1 MLDFSRFYNKK
12 IKCAGIGEV
21 LFDVFESGAQIGGAP
36 ANFAYH
42 CKNNGL
48 DALLI
53 SSVGNDS
60 LGFRAR
66 NLLAMRYL
74 PSLLLENSKPT
85 GCVYINLD
93 DNGIPAYTFA
103 DDTAYDNIAFTDELK
118 EIASELDLICFGS
131 LAQRSET
138 THNTIMTVLESMP
151 EGSLKVFDVNL
162 RGGFYNRCIIENS
175 LKHCDIFKCNEDELP
190 VLSKLL
196 NLNVETATDFYAYL
210 KSVGI
215 YCFIF
220 TEGAVQS
227 SVYLNDDLSCIKT
240 PKVSVADTVGAGDSF
255 TATVVSSLIKGL
267 KLKEAHDRAV
277 KVSAYVCT
285 QKGAMPDIPS
295 DL

>member
-66 NLLAMRYL
+66 NLLAMRYFL

-93 DNGIPAYTFA
+93 DNGIPA
-103 DDTAYDNIAFTDELK
+103 IHLQM
-118 EIASELDLICFGS
+118 ILPM
-131 LAQRSET
+131 
-138 THNTIMTVLESMP
+138 TI
-151 EGSLKVFDVNL
+151 
-162 RGGFYNRCIIENS
+162 
-175 LKHCDIFKCNEDELP
+175 
-190 VLSKLL
+190 
-196 NLNVETATDFYAYL
+196 
-210 KSVGI
+210 
-215 YCFIF
+215 
-220 TEGAVQS
+220 
-227 SVYLNDDLSCIKT
+227 
-240 PKVSVADTVGAGDSF
+240 
-255 TATVVSSLIKGL
+255 
-267 KLKEAHDRAV
+267 
-277 KVSAYVCT
+277 
-285 QKGAMPDIPS
+285 
-295 DL
+295 